1 MTATKE
7 CLQVLH
13 FNRSSGNKKCRTPF
27 KTEKLLIEDVE
38 KLQRNFCKKDPVTGV
53 QKQIRYNSHIASF
66 RMSPQKQKSGFNDF
80 SDFRQFF

>member
-1 MTATKE
+1 MSTIKE

-13 FNRSSGNKKCRTPF
+13 FNRSSGNKKCRIPF

-53 QKQIRYNSHIASF
+53 QKQIRDNSHIES
-66 RMSPQKQKSGFNDF
+66 SL
-80 SDFRQFF
+80 QFLNRSTALLEYPH